1 MPFEDLSPYLQAIE
15 AEMKASVP
23 LGQELLSPYYGMM
36 LYHLGWVDESFSPRS
51 QKSGKRLRPLLC
63 LLCCE
68 ACGGDW
74 HQALPAAA
82 TVELI
87 HNFSLIHDDIED
99 GSPERRHRP
108 AVWSLWGQPQ
118 AINTGDGLFA
128 ISRLSLQRLL
138 ERGIC
143 PEKTIASFRIVD
155 ETCLALT
162 EGQYLDLSFE
172 SRDDVS
178 VEMYMHMVG
187 KKTASLIA
195 CATQLGSLLGTDDQD
210 TVERYRQF
218 GHQLGLAFQIVD
230 DILGIW
236 GEKEATGKGV
246 GEDIVSKKKSLPVV
260 YALERGDGEL
270 KEIYRQER
278 IAPHDVQAV
287 MKKLDR
293 VGAREYASKRAT
305 EHWQLALDTLQTT
318 GIENAVQDKLR
329 ELALFL
335 VERQY

>member
-1 MPFEDLSPYLQAIE
+1 MPLQKLATYLDAIE

-36 LYHLGWVDESFSPRS
+36 LYHLGWVDESFSPRP

-108 AVWSLWGQPQ
+108 TVWSLWGQPQ

-128 ISRLSLQRLL
+128 ISRLALQRLL

-143 PEKTIASFRIVD
+143 SEKTVVSFRIVD

-172 SRDDVS
+172 NRDDVG
-178 VEMYMHMVG
+178 VEMYMQMVG

-195 CATQLGSLLGTDDQD
+195 CATQLGSLLGTHDQD

-246 GEDIVSKKKSLPVV
+246 GEYLRPN
-260 YALERGDGEL
+260 
-270 KEIYRQER
+270 
-278 IAPHDVQAV
+278 
-287 MKKLDR
+287 DR
-293 VGAREYASKRAT
+293 
-305 EHWQLALDTLQTT
+305 TT
-318 GIENAVQDKLR
+318 
-329 ELALFL
+329 
-335 VERQY
+335 